1 MTKIEQVNVPEIL
14 DSLCSKLSHFT
25 SENKIRSPA
34 LIGIR
39 RGGTWI
45 GRRISAKCFP
55 SLDFGELNIAYYR
68 DDTGRLMY
76 MDVSYTD
83 PDSPV
88 MDFIRTMVNELVDP
102 NEPQESKLEN
112 IGDAIGKGVLKFLD
126 PFVSEALVTEAIITS
141 IIRDGVDSETSQRI
155 PGWKIEEDWTSA
167 ANIEAL

>member
-1 MTKIEQVNVPEIL
+1 MLPAWSK
-14 DSLCSKLSHFT
+14 DS
-25 SENKIRSPA
+25 
-34 LIGIR
+34 G
-39 RGGTWI
+39 
-45 GRRISAKCFP
+45 
-55 SLDFGELNIAYYR
+55 IAYYR

-88 MDFIRTMVNELVDP
+88 MDFVRTMVNELVDP

-141 IIRDGVDSETSQRI
+141 IIRNGVDSETSRRI
-155 PGWKIEEDWTSA
+155 KGWKVEEEWTSA
-167 ANIEAL
+167 ANIEASLKHLFGTLLPGTLKQVLPEDYGGKKGS